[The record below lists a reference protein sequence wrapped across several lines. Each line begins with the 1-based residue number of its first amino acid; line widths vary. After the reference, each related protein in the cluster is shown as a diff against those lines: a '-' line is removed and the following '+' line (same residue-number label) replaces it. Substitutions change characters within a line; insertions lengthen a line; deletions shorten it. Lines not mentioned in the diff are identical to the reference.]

1 MKKNPQTAQK
11 NTSEKALVYLREQ
24 IINGNLTP
32 QEKLVESEIAQ
43 TLGISRGPVR
53 DALKQLAVEGLV
65 NYQPNK
71 GCSVALL
78 SPRDAYE
85 VFFLR
90 GSLEKLALQKSGCH
104 INDCGI
110 FIMETAIDEIQT
122 AIESN
127 NTLQAVHADEK
138 FHRQIILSG
147 QIDRLTKMWELLS
160 PLNGAMFLAIKN
172 ANQTSLTAD
181 EDPTIPKRGD
191 LIGAHQLLLN
201 AIRKGDL
208 EEACQRLD
216 SHYEKNG
223 ERVYRLSLA
232 KQGGSF

>member
-1 MKKNPQTAQK
+1 MHWLIIRLSSGGKHEKNPQTAQK

-32 QEKLVESEIAQ
+32 QEKLVESVIAQ

-71 GCSVALL
+71 GGSVSLL

-122 AIESN
+122 ASESN

-138 FHRQIILSG
+138 FHRQIMGLSQSQHLG
-147 QIDRLTKMWELLS
+147 QVSLRVNIQQKNLLALHRQS
-160 PLNGAMFLAIKN
+160 STEIVHCGTFPNTALLVGNSNDLCFCHLGFL
-172 ANQTSLTAD
+172 
-181 EDPTIPKRGD
+181 
-191 LIGAHQLLLN
+191 LI
-201 AIRKGDL
+201 
-208 EEACQRLD
+208 
-216 SHYEKNG
+216 
-223 ERVYRLSLA
+223 
-232 KQGGSF
+232 